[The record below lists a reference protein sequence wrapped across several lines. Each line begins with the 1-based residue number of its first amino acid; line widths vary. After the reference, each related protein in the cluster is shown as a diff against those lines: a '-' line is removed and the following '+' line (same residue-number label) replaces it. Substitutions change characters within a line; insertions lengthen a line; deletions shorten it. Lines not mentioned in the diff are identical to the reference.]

1 MSFNV
6 ELDHS
11 TEPAKEPHQQTTRSP
26 PSGINVLV
34 AGAGPAGVYA
44 ALCCWRKGH
53 SVRIIER
60 SPAARTQGDFFTIT
74 PQVVDH
80 IVRAWPG
87 LAEENE
93 RIAADPWVVYQKIS
107 GEVIAGPEAF
117 SWTPRGAKTVL
128 DGEGDSDRAPVPTRM
143 YRHNRP
149 KFLQMLISQLERV
162 GVQIEYGCRVT
173 EYYEDDTKAGVVL
186 DDGRR
191 FEADVVVAAD
201 GIGTKSHRLVNDHDI
216 RARSSGWASFRAAF
230 PVDRISKNEELDEK
244 LAILSNGHPVVRM
257 MHG

>member
-1 MSFNV
+1 MSFHKD
-6 ELDHS
+6 LSHS
-11 TEPAKEPHQQTTRSP
+11 TQPAEAPQQQTTRSP

-53 SVRIIER
+53 NVRIIER

-87 LAEENE
+87 LAEEND

-107 GEVIAGPEAF
+107 GEVISGPEAF
-117 SWTPRGAKTVL
+117 SWTPRGPRTAA
-128 DGEGDSDRAPVPTRM
+128 GGGDVGDENVPTRM

-173 EYYEDDTKAGVVL
+173 EYYEDDTKAGIVL

-191 FEADVVVAAD
+191 LEADVVVAAD
-201 GIGTKSHRLVNDHDI
+201 GIGTKSHKLVNDHDI

-230 PVDRISKNEELDEK
+230 PVSRISKDKELDEE
-244 LAILSNGHPVVRM
+244 LAILSNGHPVVHM